1 LSSLYASVCP
11 NNIWYWSSCLWIT
24 QGEGERHNKL
34 LHMSFVHVH
43 IVVLRT
49 HKHIQITFIFFFFFL
64 LSLVMCVHK
73 ASLTHTSH
81 HTFEIVYVCVD
92 ASSLV
97 RSAPPSSPRRQRNA
111 AFIKH
116 LKSRAKKNDS
126 ISPTTEEGLWWGS
139 GGKKMCRS

>member
-1 LSSLYASVCP
+1 MFLVGSKICAIYKEKTGLEPPSEVHDCLLCTHLSVP
-11 NNIWYWSSCLWIT
+11 TIFGT
-24 QGEGERHNKL
+24 GRR
-34 LHMSFVHVH
+34 VH

-116 LKSRAKKNDS
+116 L
-126 ISPTTEEGLWWGS
+126 
-139 GGKKMCRS
+139 